1 MTDTTGGVPFDGE
14 HFRHVL
20 SHYPTGVVVVTAV
33 AGDGGLAGMAVGSF
47 TSVSLNPPLV
57 AYLPDVSSTS
67 FPRIRTAT
75 SFCVNVLAA
84 DQHSVCRAFATRGGD
99 KFAGTEWS
107 ANRYGAPRLAGAA
120 AWIDC
125 DLESVTE
132 AGDHYLVLGRVLAL
146 DTPGDRAPLVFYRNG
161 YGSFHP
167 WAAAEHPLE
176 VTGGRDT

>member
-1 MTDTTGGVPFDGE
+1 VTDTTGGVPFDGE

-84 DQHSVCRAFATRGGD
+84 DQHSVCCAFATRGGD

-125 DLESVTE
+125 DLESVSE
-132 AGDHYLVLGRVLAL
+132 AGDHYIVLGRVLAL

-167 WAAAEHPLE
+167 WAAAERPS
-176 VTGGRDT
+176 R